1 MPTLTWRAALFKC
14 WPEYLIESWALGMFM
29 MSASLFTVWF
39 ERPGSTLMNSIM
51 DGGVRRGLIGLAM
64 GLTAILLIYSP
75 WGKRSGAHMNPAVT
89 LAFLSL
95 GRIDRWN
102 AVFYVLAQ
110 FLGATLGILAA
121 WGLYGQAFASPPVAF
136 IATLPGRSGVGTAF
150 VAEAA
155 MSMALMFTVLLV
167 SRHERWSRY
176 TGVVAGMLVATFITF
191 EAPLSGMSMNPARTL
206 ASALPSGLWHAA
218 WIYFTAPV
226 LGMWTAARLYNLSDP
241 KPECARLCTH
251 SLRFPCIHCGYAP

>member
-1 MPTLTWRAALFKC
+1 VLAGISNRIVGTRHVHDV
-14 WPEYLIESWALGMFM
+14 GQ
-29 MSASLFTVWF
+29 SLHSLVRTTGLDFDEF
-39 ERPGSTLMNSIM
+39 HHG
-51 DGGVRRGLIGLAM
+51 RRGAARADWIGYGADSHPADL
-64 GLTAILLIYSP
+64 LT
-75 WGKRSGAHMNPAVT
+75 V
-89 LAFLSL
+89 
-95 GRIDRWN
+95 
-102 AVFYVLAQ
+102 VFYVLAQ